1 MTGNDDSNVPLIYAV
16 IQETLANQHAQKSSL
31 ETKASTLIAFAGG
44 MFALLI
50 GARETLI
57 LLPRN
62 SQVLILMSVS
72 LFVLSVIFA
81 NIVTWVRKYRT
92 DPNPEKLAEKYLG
105 LSKEDTQL
113 QLTSNLIGTWKA
125 NRIIIERNANF
136 LRLVFLSQLVGFILL
151 GIALF
156 LSVL

>member
-1 MTGNDDSNVPLIYAV
+1 MAGKENSSLPLIYHV
-16 IQETLANQHAQKSSL
+16 IQETLSNQQTQKNSL

-44 MFALLI
+44 MFALMM

-57 LLPRN
+57 LLPRT
-62 SQVLILMSVS
+62 SQVLILISVS
-72 LFVLSVIFA
+72 LFILSVISA
-81 NIVTWVRKYRT
+81 NVVTWVRKYRT
-92 DPNPEKLAEKYLG
+92 DPNPETLANKYLDFS
-105 LSKEDTQL
+105 LDDTQL

-125 NRIIIERNANF
+125 NRILIERNANF
-136 LRLVFLSQLVGFILL
+136 LRFAFLSQMIGFILL